1 MDGSTH
7 VRLTYR
13 SEVKSANLKGS
24 DPDGSKSHIRDST
37 DAAAAA
43 RKSDPPVL
51 RAGLPTIAFGTG
63 DRRGVRSFFPGDR
76 RYPGCRGEEAG
87 APRIDAYPNA
97 RSRAAGSRT
106 PPRGPSAVVA
116 GIQAAVLVR
125 SPRASLVLIRW
136 RSGCWDPR

>member
-7 VRLTYR
+7 VRLTYG

-24 DPDGSKSHIRDST
+24 DPDGSTSHIRDST

-51 RAGLPTIAFGTG
+51 RAGLPTIPFGFRN
-63 DRRGVRSFFPGDR
+63 RRGIRSFFPGDR

-87 APRIDAYPNA
+87 APRIDSYPNA
-97 RSRAAGSRT
+97 RSRPAGSRT
-106 PPRGPSAVVA
+106 PLPARRAVVA
-116 GIQAAVLVR
+116 GNQ
-125 SPRASLVLIRW
+125 
-136 RSGCWDPR
+136 